1 MSQPSFQIQLPEKF
15 SENFGEPIAG
25 IFKLI
30 ETLVS
35 NGKQYDYILDYSN
48 AKFTNPLFT
57 IAITLI
63 AKMFT
68 NNGYNISILSNFKKV
83 NVNDYM
89 QLLKFPDGIN
99 PESIVDLKYDNFFKQ
114 Y

>member
-35 NGKQYDYILDYSN
+35 NGKQ
-48 AKFTNPLFT
+48 
-57 IAITLI
+57 
-63 AKMFT
+63 
-68 NNGYNISILSNFKKV
+68 
-83 NVNDYM
+83 NDYM